1 MIERMS
7 EYIEIK
13 NLKRIYKPGKDVL
26 VKALDGLSFSVKQGE
41 IISLV
46 GSSGSG
52 KSTFLN
58 VLGGLDWRYS
68 GEIFVDGKNIREYNP
83 NFYRRFVVGTIFQQ
97 FYLIP
102 SLTVEENILLPT
114 RFKSNMKKEQ
124 LRERLNSIL
133 KSIDMEDRVRHYP
146 NELSGGQAQRVA
158 IARAIID
165 EPKIVLADEP
175 TGNLDSKTGKAI
187 IDLLKSLSE
196 KEGITTIVVTHDMNI
211 AKETERKITLVDGRN
226 V

>member
-1 MIERMS
+1 METMS
-7 EYIEIK
+7 AYIEIK
-13 NLKRIYKPGKDVL
+13 NLERIYTPSKKVL
-26 VKALDGLSFSVKQGE
+26 VEALKGLSFSVDKGE

-58 VLGGLDWRYS
+58 ILGGLDWKYS
-68 GEIFVDGKNIREYNP
+68 GKVVVDGKDIREYNP
-83 NFYRRFVVGTIFQQ
+83 NYYRRFIAGTIFQQ

-114 RFKSNMKKEQ
+114 RFKRNMDKKE
-124 LRERLNSIL
+124 LKNRYESIVNSIG
-133 KSIDMEDRVRHYP
+133 MEDRTKHYP
-146 NELSGGQAQRVA
+146 SELSGGQAQRVA

-165 EPKIVLADEP
+165 NPKIVLADEP

-187 IDLLKSLSE
+187 IDLLKDLSE
-196 KEGITTIVVTHDMNI
+196 KEKITTIVVTHDMKI
-211 AKETERKITLVDGRN
+211 AKETERRITLVDGKN

>member
-1 MIERMS
+1 VS
-7 EYIEIK
+7 KYIDIK
-13 NLKRIYKPGKDVL
+13 NLERIYKPSKDISVS
-26 VKALDGLSFSVKQGE
+26 ALRGLTLSVDKGE

-46 GSSGSG
+46 GSSGAG

-58 VLGGLDWRYS
+58 ILGGLDWDYS
-68 GEIFVDGKNIREYNP
+68 GEVIVDGKNIREYNP
-83 NFYRRFVVGTIFQQ
+83 NFYRRFIVGTIFQQ
-97 FYLIP
+97 YYLVP

-114 RFKSNMKKEQ
+114 RFKRNMMKKE
-124 LRERLNSIL
+124 LRIRYDEIVEMIGIKNRGQ
-133 KSIDMEDRVRHYP
+133 HYP

-165 EPKIVLADEP
+165 RPKIVLADEP

-187 IDLLKSLSE
+187 IELLKSLSVKE
-196 KEGITTIVVTHDMNI
+196 KITTIVVTHDMKI
-211 AKETERKITLVDGRN
+211 AKETKRSITLVDGKN

>member
-1 MIERMS
+1 METMS
-7 EYIEIK
+7 AYIEIK
-13 NLKRIYKPGKDVL
+13 NLERIYTPSKKVL
-26 VKALDGLSFSVKQGE
+26 VEALKGLSFSVDKGE

-58 VLGGLDWRYS
+58 ILGGLDWKYS
-68 GEIFVDGKNIREYNP
+68 GKVVVDGKDIREYNP
-83 NFYRRFVVGTIFQQ
+83 NYYRRFIVGTIFQQ

-114 RFKSNMKKEQ
+114 RFKRNMDKKE
-124 LRERLNSIL
+124 LKNRYESIVNSIG
-133 KSIDMEDRVRHYP
+133 MEDRTKHYP
-146 NELSGGQAQRVA
+146 SELSGGQAQRVA

-165 EPKIVLADEP
+165 NPKIVLADEP

-187 IDLLKSLSE
+187 IDLLKDLSE
-196 KEGITTIVVTHDMNI
+196 KEKITTIVVTHDMKI
-211 AKETERKITLVDGRN
+211 AKETERRITLVDGKN